1 MNYKIFRKCIGDQPT
16 EIHAHIS
23 HETHISYENVF
34 AEEGLNLAETYV
46 INLLKYIIWTITNLV
61 T

>member
-1 MNYKIFRKCIGDQPT
+1 M

-23 HETHISYENVF
+23 HETHISYENIF